1 MNATG
6 AVKFGALTT
15 VDNSLFDLF
24 AAILIGVVCGLLGSF
39 FIYVQTKMAKLRKM
53 FITTN
58 SKKIFEAIFFAFVTA
73 AGFYLAVLL
82 TQEDCLTATPLD

>member
-82 TQEDCLTATPLD
+82 TQEDCL